1 MDPTIPTTEVDLIHE
16 LEDDIVTLVEERDE
30 LQARVKE
37 LEAEVASLREDHA
50 FKTTSMV
57 AMTILYACILLAIKD
72 ISNNPEL

>member
-37 LEAEVASLREDHA
+37 LEAEVATLREDHA
-50 FKTTSMV
+50 FKTMSMV
-57 AMTILYACILLAIKD
+57 AMTVLYACVLLAIKD
-72 ISNNPEL
+72 VANNPEL